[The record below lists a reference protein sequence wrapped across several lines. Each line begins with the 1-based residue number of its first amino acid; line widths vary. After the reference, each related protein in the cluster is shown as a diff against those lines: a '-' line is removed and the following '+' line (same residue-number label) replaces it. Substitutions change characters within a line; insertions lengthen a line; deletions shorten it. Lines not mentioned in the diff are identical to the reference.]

1 MDEKV
6 KYESTRHEM
15 MIRDTLADDGDA
27 FIGFKDWRSA
37 EKVFGRL
44 VREYPY
50 DERGWWGLI
59 RLETKDLT
67 ETSLSEEKL
76 KDLNFYYQ
84 RVVSMAE
91 NPRPMQQRFEEYR
104 SRLAA
109 EAKMTRSGKRLLS
122 DKPEDEKVSVKDELT
137 KVKLKLKLWDMAKRG
152 TFWILFLV
160 GTLIGAIA
168 VVGRVKSGAL
178 TPRFGILQGF
188 VVLGIC
194 YLAAA
199 VVSAIVGLIA
209 NKKMKPLK
217 QERKFLDGR
226 LQHLYRYEERDEE
239 EL

>member
-1 MDEKV
+1 MDEKT

-27 FIGFKDWRSA
+27 FIEYKDWRSA

-67 ETSLSEEKL
+67 DTSLPEDKV
-76 KDLNFYYQ
+76 KDLNFFYQ

-91 NPRPMQQRFEEYR
+91 NPRPMQQKFEEYR
-104 SRLAA
+104 GRLAA

-122 DKPEDEKVSVKDELT
+122 AKPEDEKVSVKDELT
-137 KVKLKLKLWDMAKRG
+137 KVKLKLKLWEMAKRG
-152 TFWILFLV
+152 TFWFLFLL
-160 GTLIGAIA
+160 GTLISAI
-168 VVGRVKSGAL
+168 VVAGRVKSGILA
-178 TPRFGILQGF
+178 PRFGILQGF
-188 VVLGIC
+188 VMLGVC
-194 YLAAA
+194 YLG
-199 VVSAIVGLIA
+199 SAIVSAVVRLIA
-209 NKKMKPLK
+209 NKRMKPLK
-217 QERKFLDGR
+217 QERKFLAGR

-239 EL
+239 NL